1 MQPDHLTYQ
10 WLTPVMMAIIAFLV
24 GIIGFMIK
32 GYLASIT
39 ERFEI
44 LDDKI
49 TKHMDKVEK
58 SLNDEKENYFALS
71 GRVSTLEGH
80 AGIK

>member
-10 WLTPVMMAIIAFLV
+10 WLTPVMMGLIAFLI
-24 GIIGFMIK
+24 GIIGYMIH
-32 GYLASIT
+32 GYLSSIT
-39 ERFEI
+39 NRFEE
-44 LDDKI
+44 LDTKI

-58 SLNDEKENYFALS
+58 ALDEEQRNYFNINT
-71 GRVSTLEGH
+71 RVSILEGH